1 LFSIAQNNLITNYL
15 ISKTKSIDIKPT
27 KIKVNLSKK
36 IKINEIEK
44 PIKISDCLGIS
55 EANDLL
61 IKKLGENYY
70 KYPIFKHK
78 SAIELIKLFTRK
90 LPNKIVYYMRLE
102 KELNLIISKNFL
114 KVFLQ
119 VMEIL
124 EFTKDYDPKLKN
136 IPHII
141 RGSAGSSLCCYLLG
155 ITDIDPIENNIILS
169 RFMSELRSDMPD
181 IDIDLPHKYRD
192 TIFDKIYEKWDGKV
206 GRISN
211 HIIYKPKSAIREAI
225 RREGYHH
232 MINRGDTIDEI
243 FEDDP
248 SKIRHAKNTAHK
260 LVGTFN
266 TYSLHCGGIIIFDS
280 EVPKDYLLEDKPD
293 AQLKLNKDDVKAKK
307 LIKIDLLS
315 NRGLS
320 QLWDCSQ
327 MPLNEYPIW
336 DEKVQ
341 ELLSLGNIY
350 GLTFGESR
358 AMRKA
363 FVSLQPKNLGD
374 IALCLAIIR
383 PASVV
388 DGKRSSFYR
397 DFRDEI
403 FKGNAIVYD
412 DDATIYI
419 MNKVGC
425 SESQAEV
432 YRKGFAK
439 GDQSIIREFK
449 GKLKYF
455 TVEEQKKIMD
465 ICGQQEL
472 YAFCKS
478 HAYSYAKLVFCL
490 AYQKIYNPI
499 DFWISTLNNCHS
511 YYRPWVHYR
520 EAQICGLELNLGRP
534 PFRLNGNKVVSIY
547 PVKLQRKNKEVV
559 IRSKLDELRV
569 YGYWIGY
576 EFIEDMYVMV
586 EEDYS
591 VSFRGIIATSRYYR
605 RNSDRPVTFTTIGYG
620 NGKFIDLVI
629 NGIIATGKGVYG
641 IEGNGKLEFHDNCEV
656 INVEK
661 CKSLYYS

>member
-1 LFSIAQNNLITNYL
+1 MNKITNYL
-15 ISKTKSIDIKPT
+15 VHKLEKTDVKVT
-27 KIKVNLSKK
+27 KKK
-36 IKINEIEK
+36 IKINLNKLAIVKKEEI
-44 PIKISDCLGIS
+44 PIVTDNEI
-55 EANDLL
+55 LL
-61 IKKLGENYY
+61 EKLGENYY
-70 KYPIFKHK
+70 KYGIFRHK
-78 SAIELIKLFTRK
+78 LAIELIKLFTRK
-90 LPNKIVYYMRLE
+90 LPDKIIYYMRLE

-124 EFTKDYDPKLKN
+124 SFTKDFDLEDGTKMK

-155 ITDIDPIENNIILS
+155 ITDIDPIEHNIILS

-192 TIFDKIYEKWDGKV
+192 RIFDKIYEKWEGRV

-211 HIIYKPKSAIREAI
+211 HIMYKPRSAIREAI
-225 RREGYHH
+225 RREGYHS
-232 MINRGDTIDEI
+232 MINRGETIDEI

-248 SKIRHAKNTAHK
+248 TKIKHAKNTAHK

-280 EVPKDYLLEDKPD
+280 EVPKDYLLEDKTE

-327 MPLNEYPIW
+327 MPLNEYPKW
-336 DEKVQ
+336 DDKVE
-341 ELLSLGNIY
+341 ELLMKGDIY

-363 FVSLQPKNLGD
+363 FVSIQPKNIGD

-383 PASVV
+383 PASVI
-388 DGKRSSFYR
+388 DGKRNSFYR

-403 FKGNAIVYD
+403 YNGNAIVYD
-412 DDATIYI
+412 DDATVYI
-419 MNKVGC
+419 MKKVGC

-439 GDQSIIREFK
+439 GDQETIREFR
-449 GKLKYF
+449 GKLRHH
-455 TVEEQKKIMD
+455 EEEERKKIMD
-465 ICGQQEL
+465 ICSQQEL

-490 AYQKIYNPI
+490 AFQKIYNPI
-499 DFWISTLNNCHS
+499 NFWFSTLNNCHS

-520 EAQICGLELNLGRP
+520 EAQLSGLEIELGRP
-534 PFRLNGNKVVSIY
+534 PFRKIGNKLESIY
-547 PVKLQRKNKEVV
+547 AIKKKKEIVVRTKLEELKN
-559 IRSKLDELRV
+559 
-569 YGYWIGY
+569 YGYWIGE
-576 EFIEDMYVMV
+576 EFIEEMYLEVD
-586 EEDYS
+586 EDYNIK
-591 VSFRGIIATSRYYR
+591 FRGIIATGRYYR
-605 RNSDRPVTFTTIGYG
+605 RNGKQLTFATIGYG
-620 NGKFIDLVI
+620 NNKYIDLVI
-629 NGIIATGKGVYG
+629 NGIVGIGRGVYG
-641 IEGNGKLEFHDNCEV
+641 IEGRGKLEFNDNSEV
-656 INVEK
+656 INVES
-661 CKSLYYS
+661 CKVLYY

>member
-1 LFSIAQNNLITNYL
+1 
-15 ISKTKSIDIKPT
+15 
-27 KIKVNLSKK
+27 
-36 IKINEIEK
+36 
-44 PIKISDCLGIS
+44 
-55 EANDLL
+55 
-61 IKKLGENYY
+61 
-70 KYPIFKHK
+70 
-78 SAIELIKLFTRK
+78 
-90 LPNKIVYYMRLE
+90 M
-102 KELNLIISKNFL
+102 
-114 KVFLQ
+114 
-119 VMEIL
+119 
-124 EFTKDYDPKLKN
+124 
-136 IPHII
+136 
-141 RGSAGSSLCCYLLG
+141 
-155 ITDIDPIENNIILS
+155 
-169 RFMSELRSDMPD
+169 
-181 IDIDLPHKYRD
+181 
-192 TIFDKIYEKWDGKV
+192 IY
-206 GRISN
+206 
-211 HIIYKPKSAIREAI
+211 
-225 RREGYHH
+225 
-232 MINRGDTIDEI
+232 RGDTIDEI

-248 SKIRHAKNTAHK
+248 SKIKHAKNTAHK

-293 AQLKLNKDDVKAKK
+293 AQLKLNKEDVKAKK

-336 DEKVQ
+336 DEKV
-341 ELLSLGNIY
+341 EDLLCNGNVY

-363 FVSLQPKNLGD
+363 FVSLQPKNIGD

-403 FKGNAIVYD
+403 YKGNAIVYD
-412 DDATIYI
+412 DDATIFI
-419 MNKVGC
+419 MKKIGC

-455 TVEEQKKIMD
+455 PEEEQKKIMN
-465 ICGQQEL
+465 ICSQQEL

-478 HAYSYAKLVFCL
+478 HAFSYAKLVFCL

-499 DFWISTLNNCHS
+499 EFWISTLNNCHS

-520 EAQICGLELNLGRP
+520 ETQLCGLEIELGRP
-534 PFRLNGNKVVSIY
+534 PFRLVENKVVSIF
-547 PVKLQRKNKEVV
+547 PVKLQKKYKEIVV
-559 IRSKLDELRV
+559 KSKLDELKV
-569 YGYWIGY
+569 YGYWIGE
-576 EFIEDMYVMV
+576 EFIEEMYLLID
-586 EEDYS
+586 EDYN

-605 RNSDRPVTFTTIGYG
+605 RNRDRPMTFTTIGY
-620 NGKFIDLVI
+620 NNNKYIDLVI
-629 NGIIATGKGVYG
+629 NGIVATGKGVYG
-641 IEGNGKLEFHDNCEV
+641 LEGSGKLEFHDNCEV
-656 INVEK
+656 INVDK
-661 CKSLYYS
+661 CKSLYY